1 MADSEEPSGTS
12 HLFGRLSSKEEDL
25 FGTISNEESDPFKIE
40 PEKIEEE
47 DLIAQMDAIEIE
59 TSQAISPEDNFE
71 KLENQTT
78 AEIPPNLQIDDQTTS
93 ENLLDENIKNEIAS
107 FWIQDEKL
115 DRIFKLR
122 EESHTISNN
131 DFDLI
136 CQVKSKL
143 IYTRV
148 FRNYLN
154 KKLNQNLASTC
165 DFYLVSRSK

>member
-25 FGTISNEESDPFKIE
+25 FGTISNEGSDPFKIE

-59 TSQAISPEDNFE
+59 TSQAISPEDNSE
-71 KLENQTT
+71 KLENQKIP
-78 AEIPPNLQIDDQTTS
+78 EISPNLQIEHQTTS

-122 EESHTISNN
+122 EENHTISNN

-143 IYTRV
+143 
-148 FRNYLN
+148 
-154 KKLNQNLASTC
+154 
-165 DFYLVSRSK
+165 

>member
-25 FGTISNEESDPFKIE
+25 FGTISNDGSDPFKIE

-59 TSQAISPEDNFE
+59 TSQAISPEDNSE
-71 KLENQTT
+71 KLENQKIP
-78 AEIPPNLQIDDQTTS
+78 EISPNLQIEHQTTS

-122 EESHTISNN
+122 EENHTISNN

-143 IYTRV
+143 
-148 FRNYLN
+148 
-154 KKLNQNLASTC
+154 
-165 DFYLVSRSK
+165 

>member
-25 FGTISNEESDPFKIE
+25 FGTISKEDSDPFKIE

-78 AEIPPNLQIDDQTTS
+78 AEIPPNLQIDDQSTS

-122 EESHTISNN
+122 EENHTISNN

-143 IYTRV
+143 
-148 FRNYLN
+148 
-154 KKLNQNLASTC
+154 
-165 DFYLVSRSK
+165 

>member
-25 FGTISNEESDPFKIE
+25 FETISNEKSDPFKIE

-59 TSQAISPEDNFE
+59 TSQAISPEDNCE
-71 KLENQTT
+71 TLENQIT
-78 AEIPPNLQIDDQTTS
+78 AETPPSLQIDGQATS

-122 EESHTISNN
+122 EENHTISNI

-143 IYTRV
+143 
-148 FRNYLN
+148 
-154 KKLNQNLASTC
+154 
-165 DFYLVSRSK
+165 

>member
-1 MADSEEPSGTS
+1 MAAPV
-12 HLFGRLSSKEEDL
+12 L
-25 FGTISNEESDPFKIE
+25 NC
-40 PEKIEEE
+40 
-47 DLIAQMDAIEIE
+47 
-59 TSQAISPEDNFE
+59 E

-78 AEIPPNLQIDDQTTS
+78 AEIPPSLQIDDQTTS

-122 EESHTISNN
+122 EENHTISNN

-143 IYTRV
+143 
-148 FRNYLN
+148 
-154 KKLNQNLASTC
+154 
-165 DFYLVSRSK
+165 

>member
-25 FGTISNEESDPFKIE
+25 FGTISNDGSDPFKIE

-59 TSQAISPEDNFE
+59 TSQAISPEDNSE
-71 KLENQTT
+71 KLENQKIP
-78 AEIPPNLQIDDQTTS
+78 EISPNLQIEHQTTS

-122 EESHTISNN
+122 EENHTISNN
-131 DFDLI
+131 DFDSI
-136 CQVKSKL
+136 CQVKS
-143 IYTRV
+143 
-148 FRNYLN
+148 
-154 KKLNQNLASTC
+154 NLLFTLEY
-165 DFYLVSRSK
+165 FEITFMRK